1 MSFFNKIENLQKKP
15 ESYRKKILT
24 ASVLIFMCAIVFVWL
39 TTFDFSLGAKAEQIK
54 EAYTPFQIIGNDL
67 ADVKDSLGAS
77 IGEIKGLFGQ
87 IKNGE
92 R

>member
-1 MSFFNKIENLQKKP
+1 MGLLDKVENLQNKP

-67 ADVKDSLGAS
+67 VGIKDSLGVS
-77 IGEIKGLFGQ
+77 VGEIKGLFNQ
-87 IKNGE
+87 IKNGAK
-92 R
+92 